1 MSLTQFTTSDL
12 DITHIDLWIIDLS
25 QTRKGIGTTTAETL
39 PHPLCA
45 HDYRRV
51 GAPHLQKGRFCAWKY
66 PSNILVCVDLN
77 MKKLRQPLMICSS
90 VTSAIKLIAGL
101 AFRTPTDIQEDRE
114 EVDKNVNWACPACAD
129 LTAQQK
135 QKEVTCPMTKS

>member
-1 MSLTQFTTSDL
+1 
-12 DITHIDLWIIDLS
+12 
-25 QTRKGIGTTTAETL
+25 
-39 PHPLCA
+39 
-45 HDYRRV
+45 
-51 GAPHLQKGRFCAWKY
+51 
-66 PSNILVCVDLN
+66 
-77 MKKLRQPLMICSS
+77 MICSS